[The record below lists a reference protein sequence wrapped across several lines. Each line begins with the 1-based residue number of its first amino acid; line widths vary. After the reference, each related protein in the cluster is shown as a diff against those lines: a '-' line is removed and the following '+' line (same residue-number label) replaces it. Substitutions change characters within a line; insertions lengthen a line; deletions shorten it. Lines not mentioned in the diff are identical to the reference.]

1 MSKKPITLVLLL
13 LSLLLSACGRSATP
27 PPSETPAPVRITP
40 TPAVTATFAPAPSES
55 PTATTTLTPAPTITG
70 TATATPVPSPT
81 PVPTYIKLRG
91 EVIVDQAVCHYGP
104 GAPYLYKY
112 GVYKGSNLEILARDE
127 IGVYVEVQAIGGNNP
142 CWVKGEYLKIKGN
155 LMDLQPIRTVD
166 VRLPISPYYK
176 PPTVVS
182 ATRDGPVVTVF
193 WQKFILRPGDD
204 SEQVPYLI
212 EAWVCKAGQLVFT
225 PLGAY
230 QTALKIQD
238 EPGCA
243 SPSHARFYAVE
254 KHGYAGPL
262 EVPWPHAAEPTLT
275 PTP

>member
-27 PPSETPAPVRITP
+27 PPSETPAPLRITP
-40 TPAVTATFAPAPSES
+40 TVTVTASFTPAPSDT
-55 PTATTTLTPAPTITG
+55 PTATPTLTPAPTITG
-70 TATATPVPSPT
+70 TASATPVPSPT
-81 PVPTYIKLRG
+81 PIPTYLKLRG
-91 EVIVDQAVCHYGP
+91 AVLVDQAVCHYGP

-112 GVYKGSNLEILARDE
+112 GVIKGSNLEIIARDE
-127 IGVYVEVQAIGGNNP
+127 AGIYLEVQAIGGNNP
-142 CWVKGEYLKIKGN
+142 CWVKGEYLKIKGS
-155 LMDLQPIRTVD
+155 LADLRPIPAQD

-182 ATRDGPVVTVF
+182 ARRSGPLVKVF
-193 WQKFILRPGDD
+193 WQKFILRAGDD

-212 EAWVCKAGQLVFT
+212 EAWVCQNGQIVFT

-230 QTALKIQD
+230 ETALNITD

-243 SPSHARFYAVE
+243 APSHARFYAVE

-262 EVPWPHAAEPTLT
+262 EIPWPQASSAT